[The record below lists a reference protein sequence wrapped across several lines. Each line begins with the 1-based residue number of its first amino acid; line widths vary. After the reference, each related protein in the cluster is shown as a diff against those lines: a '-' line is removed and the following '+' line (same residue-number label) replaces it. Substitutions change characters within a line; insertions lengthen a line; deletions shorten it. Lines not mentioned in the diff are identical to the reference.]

1 MVNTVNG
8 MRVYEESLTKNRKEQ
23 ADIKTTFAADIER
36 FKELKGLK

>member
-8 MRVYEESLTKNRKEQ
+8 MRVYKESLTNNRKEQ
-23 ADIKTTFAADIER
+23 ADIKSSFDADIKR